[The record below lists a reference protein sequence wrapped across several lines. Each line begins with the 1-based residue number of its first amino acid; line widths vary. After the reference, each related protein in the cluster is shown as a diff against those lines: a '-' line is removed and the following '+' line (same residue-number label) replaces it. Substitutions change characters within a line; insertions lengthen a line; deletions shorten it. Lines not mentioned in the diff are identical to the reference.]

1 MHPNP
6 DASRPAAFDAGE
18 LTRQVGALVDHL
30 RVDPARTISLADVAA
45 VTEILIAS
53 LHRYTRSIETA
64 LYRECQALSDHIVR
78 ARTEIAE
85 IRPKDITERR
95 IPRAGQ
101 ELAAIVQATEEAT
114 STIMGAAEEMMSA
127 DAGDAAILKGIV
139 DGACMRIFEACAFQ
153 DITGQRIAKVVNT
166 LDFIEGRLNSLRT
179 GAFAAGGEAEE
190 APAEAG
196 DDRRLLN
203 GPALAGEGIDQG
215 AVDALMGGSAKAA
228 PTTSEP
234 ANAPAPPVKSEPA
247 NVPAPPAKTAPA
259 APAAVPAVTPAPA
272 NDLQK
277 QIDALFA

>member
-1 MHPNP
+1 MHPNS

-30 RVDPARTISLADVAA
+30 RGDPARTISLADVAA

-127 DAGDAAILKGIV
+127 DASDAAVLKGVV

-179 GAFAAGGEAEE
+179 GTFAAGGEAEE
-190 APAEAG
+190 APLEAA
-196 DDRRLLN
+196 DDRQLLN

-215 AVDALMGGSAKAA
+215 AIDALMGGAAKAA
-228 PTTSEP
+228 PTNAGP
-234 ANAPAPPVKSEPA
+234 AKASPPPAQAAPGAPAPASVA
-247 NVPAPPAKTAPA
+247 
-259 APAAVPAVTPAPA
+259 PAPA

>member
-1 MHPNP
+1 MHPNNHAP
-6 DASRPAAFDAGE
+6 HPAAFDSGE

-30 RVDPARTISLADVAA
+30 RADPQRTISLADVAA

-85 IRPKDITERR
+85 IRPKDITEKR

-114 STIMGAAEEMMSA
+114 GAIMGAAEEMMSA
-127 DAGDAAILKGIV
+127 DASDSAILKGIV

-166 LDFIEGRLNSLRT
+166 LDFIEGRLNALRT
-179 GAFAAGGEAEE
+179 GTFAAGGEAED
-190 APAEAG
+190 AAAEVS

-203 GPALAGEGIDQG
+203 GPALAGEGIDQS
-215 AVDALMGGSAKAA
+215 AVDALIGGAA
-228 PTTSEP
+228 AATPRKID
-234 ANAPAPPVKSEPA
+234 ADNAPAPS
-247 NVPAPPAKTAPA
+247 PAKVSPAA
-259 APAAVPAVTPAPA
+259 APAVAPAVTPAPA